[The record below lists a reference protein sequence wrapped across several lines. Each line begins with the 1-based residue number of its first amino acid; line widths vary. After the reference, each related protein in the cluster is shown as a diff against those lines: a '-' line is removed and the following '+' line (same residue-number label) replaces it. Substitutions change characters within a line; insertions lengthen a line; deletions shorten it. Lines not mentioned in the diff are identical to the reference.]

1 MRISLAIAL
10 SLILLQSGCASSGSD
25 ADFSRKA
32 NQVQAGT
39 PKSEVLKAL
48 GTPDKKNFGVA
59 GAPRVGAQP
68 PVTINAGSRFE
79 EWIYLKGDTEYHVF
93 MGPSVKNPGHWEV
106 QSVSANPRG
115 AVAH

>member
-1 MRISLAIAL
+1 MRIPCLLGVVLILSLA
-10 SLILLQSGCASSGSD
+10 GCASSGSD

-48 GTPDKKNFGVA
+48 GSPDKKNFGVA

-93 MGPSVKNPGHWEV
+93 MGPSVTNPGHWEV